1 MSWTQHSQ
9 QKLIDPL
16 NSTRVGIFLLG
27 VEMLRTVDFD
37 ISLKICLKS
46 AWKWA
51 KIPFLETITSPDARI
66 RIPWQ
71 NIESRLYTL
80 STSLGCCSIDICKG
94 VRIKDKSMVRMS
106 GWGIFNQEWTSQTI
120 TGQRDL
126 HQVAHTYWDQL
137 CHWDQQSRDGTTK
150 EQRTTEWL
158 KPTLKPQNGTDLQH
172 LHSVP
177 ISGNV

>member
-1 MSWTQHSQ
+1 MQYS

-51 KIPFLETITSPDARI
+51 KIPFLETITSSDARI

-80 STSLGCCSIDICKG
+80 STSLGCCSIDIWRYPSSSVILVSLKMAEFK
-94 VRIKDKSMVRMS
+94 RDTPDNDQY
-106 GWGIFNQEWTSQTI
+106 FN
-120 TGQRDL
+120 L
-126 HQVAHTYWDQL
+126 
-137 CHWDQQSRDGTTK
+137 
-150 EQRTTEWL
+150 
-158 KPTLKPQNGTDLQH
+158 
-172 LHSVP
+172 
-177 ISGNV
+177 